1 MVAWRSPASSVTGR
15 PSYRVNGV
23 GTVRILVLSAV
34 AAAAFVVA
42 AGEPAHAATLSTG
55 ARSLEAV
62 NQAGRYVRHMDYLGR
77 LDPVT
82 SSSANQ
88 IKLDATFTV
97 VNGLASPKCYS
108 FQTRA
113 GMFLRHRD
121 YRLRV
126 DPNTGDAT
134 FRADATFCAV
144 DGSVSGS
151 VALTSYNYPDRRIR
165 HRDFA
170 LWLDAYQDTAAY
182 RADSSFR
189 LAAPWAP
196 RTTKGPVIPGL
207 FADPHLAMFN
217 GRYYLY
223 PTTDGYASWAGTYY
237 KAFSSADL
245 VNWTDHGVILDHGP
259 DVTWADNSAWA
270 PAVAGANG
278 RYYLYFSG
286 GAASGNTAKH
296 LGVAVADSP
305 VGPFRDALGRPLVRS
320 DQFSGGQA
328 IDPMVFTDD
337 DGQSYLYWGQGV
349 ARAVRLNADMV
360 SFDPAQARAIT
371 PSGYNEAPFVF
382 KRNGLYYFMWS
393 ENDTRSEDYRVA
405 YATGPSPL
413 GPWTSRGVVLQKR
426 LEAGIKGTGH
436 HSVVRAPNTDTWHIA
451 YHRFAVPAGNGTNRE
466 TAVDRMEFNADG
478 TIRPVVPT
486 L

>member
-1 MVAWRSPASSVTGR
+1 MRVRPVLALSTLALAGLVFVVPAGPAS
-15 PSYRVNGV
+15 
-23 GTVRILVLSAV
+23 
-34 AAAAFVVA
+34 AAAL
-42 AGEPAHAATLSTG
+42 PTG
-55 ARSLEAV
+55 TRSLEAV
-62 NQAGRYVRHMDYLGR
+62 NYPGHFVRHASALGQ
-77 LDPVT
+77 LEAV
-82 SSSANQ
+82 SSSSPAQ
-88 IKLDATFTV
+88 VKRDASFTV
-97 VNGLASPKCYS
+97 VNGLAAPGCYS
-108 FQTRA
+108 LQTKD
-113 GMFLRHRD
+113 GLFLRHRD

-126 DPNTGDAT
+126 DPNTGDAA

-144 DGSVSGS
+144 DGSVAGS
-151 VALTSYNYPDRRIR
+151 VALVSYNYPDRRIR

-170 LWLDAYQDTAAY
+170 LWLDAYQDTAAF

-189 LAAPWAP
+189 LVAPWAP
-196 RTTKGPVIPGL
+196 KTAKGPVIPGL
-207 FADPHLAMFN
+207 FADPHIATFN

-223 PTTDGYASWAGTYY
+223 PTTDGYASWSGTYY
-237 KAFSSADL
+237 KAFSSTDL

-259 DVTWADNSAWA
+259 DVSWADNSAWA
-270 PAVAGANG
+270 PAVATANG

-286 GAASGNTAKH
+286 GAASGSTTKQ

-305 VGPFRDALGRPLVRS
+305 TGPFRDALGRPLVRG

-337 DGQSYLYWGQGV
+337 NGQSYLYWGQGV
-349 ARAVRLNADMV
+349 ARAVRLNADMT
-360 SFDPAQARAIT
+360 SFDAAQVRVIT

-382 KRNGLYYFMWS
+382 KRDGVYYLMWS

-405 YATGPSPL
+405 YATGSSPL
-413 GPWTSRGVVLQKR
+413 GPWTKRGVVLQKR
-426 LEAGIKGTGH
+426 LDAGIKGTGH
-436 HSVVRAPNTDTWHIA
+436 HSVVRAPGGDTWYMA

-466 TAVDRMEFNADG
+466 TTIDRMEFNADG

>member
-1 MVAWRSPASSVTGR
+1 M
-15 PSYRVNGV
+15 
-23 GTVRILVLSAV
+23 RILPVLAV
-34 AAAAFVVA
+34 STLVAGLVVVVSGGPARAAAL
-42 AGEPAHAATLSTG
+42 PTG
-55 ARSLEAV
+55 ARSLESV
-62 NQAGRYVRHMDYLGR
+62 NYPGRFVRHASALGQ

-82 SSSANQ
+82 SSSTAQ
-88 IKLDATFTV
+88 VKRDATFTV
-97 VNGLASPKCYS
+97 VNGLASPSCYS
-108 FQTRA
+108 LQTKD
-113 GMFLRHRD
+113 GLFLRHRD

-126 DPNTGDAT
+126 DANTGDAT

-144 DGSVSGS
+144 DGAEAGSVSL
-151 VALTSYNYPDRRIR
+151 ASYNYPGRRIR

-170 LWLDAYQDTAAY
+170 LWLDTAQDTAAF

-189 LAAPWAP
+189 LVAPWAP
-196 RTTKGPVIPGL
+196 KTAKGPVIPGL
-207 FADPHLAMFN
+207 FADPHITTFG

-223 PTTDGYASWAGTYY
+223 PTTDGYAGWSGTYY
-237 KAFSSADL
+237 KAFSSTDL

-259 DVTWADNSAWA
+259 DVGWADNSAWA
-270 PAVAGANG
+270 PAVASANG

-286 GAASGNTAKH
+286 GAASGNTTKQ

-305 VGPFRDALGRPLVRS
+305 TGPFRDALGRPLVRG

-337 DGQSYLYWGQGV
+337 NGQSYLYWGQGV
-349 ARAVRLNADMV
+349 ARAVRLNADMT
-360 SFDPAQARAIT
+360 SFDASQVRVVT

-405 YATGPSPL
+405 YATGSSPL
-413 GPWTSRGVVLQKR
+413 GPWTNRGVVLQKR
-426 LEAGIKGTGH
+426 LDAGIKGTGH
-436 HSVVRAPNTDTWHIA
+436 HSVVRAPGADTWYVA

-466 TAVDRMEFNADG
+466 TTVDRMEFNADG

>member
-1 MVAWRSPASSVTGR
+1 M
-15 PSYRVNGV
+15 
-23 GTVRILVLSAV
+23 RILPGL
-34 AAAAFVVA
+34 
-42 AGEPAHAATLSTG
+42 PAATLVACLLVVLPSSPALAAPLTAG
-55 ARSLEAV
+55 AQSLESV
-62 NQAGRYVRHMDYLGR
+62 NYPGRYVRHQDNVGR
-77 LDPVT
+77 LDPVSAT
-82 SSSANQ
+82 SPAQ
-88 IKLDATFTV
+88 IKLDATFAI
-97 VNGLASPKCYS
+97 VNGLASPACYS
-108 FQTRA
+108 FQA
-113 GMFLRHRD
+113 KNGQFLRHRD
-121 YRLRV
+121 WRLRV
-126 DPNTGDAT
+126 DVNAGDPT

-144 DGSVSGS
+144 EGSVAGS
-151 VALTSYNYPDRRIR
+151 VALASYNYPGRRIR

-170 LWLDAYQDTAAY
+170 LLLDTYQDTATF

-189 LAAPWAP
+189 VTTAWAP
-196 RTTKGPVIPGL
+196 KTTKGPVIPGL
-207 FADPHLAMFN
+207 FADPHIATFD

-223 PTTDGYASWAGTYY
+223 PTTDGYAGWSGTYY
-237 KAFSSADL
+237 KAFSSTDL

-259 DVTWADNSAWA
+259 DVSWADNSAWA
-270 PAVAGANG
+270 PAVAARSG

-305 VGPFRDALGRPLVRS
+305 TGPFRDALGRPLVRG

-360 SFDPAQARAIT
+360 SFDPAQVRTIT
-371 PSGYNEAPFVF
+371 PAGYNEAPFVL
-382 KRNGLYYFMWS
+382 KRNGTYYLMWS

-405 YATGPSPL
+405 YATGTSPF
-413 GPWTSRGVVLQKR
+413 GPWTKRGVVLQKR
-426 LEAGIKGTGH
+426 LDAGIKGTGH
-436 HSVVRAPNTDTWHIA
+436 HSVVRAPGTDTWYVA

-466 TAVDRMEFNADG
+466 TTIDQMDFSADG
-478 TIRPVVPT
+478 TIRPIVPT